1 MNVQT
6 SRTLGKIF
14 FIANKNTQKYS
25 IHKIK
30 NQEKK
35 TKKKTKHK
43 KMSMTYK
50 MNKKHIYKWRKSN
63 MPRVLEINKK
73 SHQKNYAWKKIQRIF
88 LNILIDFQRNFRK
101 NEILIIAFKN
111 MKKNT

>member
-1 MNVQT
+1 
-6 SRTLGKIF
+6 
-14 FIANKNTQKYS
+14 
-25 IHKIK
+25 
-30 NQEKK
+30 
-35 TKKKTKHK
+35 
-43 KMSMTYK
+43 MSMTYK

-88 LNILIDFQRNFRK
+88 LNILINFQRNFRK

-111 MKKNT
+111 MKKKYLKKYKLYI